1 MTGQTSFS
9 VQRST
14 ASIPRSRAVRLPR
27 TGPPTRKL
35 HKRLHTYRTLESAQV
50 DRNEKAPT
58 CGVFAEPSDGLEP
71 STPSLPFDGS
81 GNARQPRASDSACF
95 RPVRGRA
102 ICR

>member
-35 HKRLHTYRTLESAQV
+35 HKRLHTYRTLESA
-50 DRNEKAPT
+50 
-58 CGVFAEPSDGLEP
+58 SDGLEP